1 MRIHRVALEADGST
15 GNGTRRRDEHVRI
28 HPRFHR
34 GAHEAVRG
42 PTEASMVFTADNRT
56 ARPSGVSP
64 VSAFLDTLPG
74 YSGAFRGEGGAGA
87 GGRRQ
92 GGVAVS
98 PVA

>member
-42 PTEASMVFTADNRT
+42 PTEVHGSR
-56 ARPSGVSP
+56 
-64 VSAFLDTLPG
+64 
-74 YSGAFRGEGGAGA
+74 
-87 GGRRQ
+87 
-92 GGVAVS
+92 
-98 PVA
+98 